1 MEILKSS
8 VWQTKCGYYTC
19 KMLVHVKSIT
29 IIIICLIIKKL
40 LIANSFVSIQYRS
53 TYQNIKGT
61 VNNVNSKPYM
71 YIIKND
77 MFTRQLDSLDILD
90 RINDM
95 FLIPWL
101 LNWQHICGQRCIFW
115 CFRQLELEI
124 HRNLCHQHTNTGSHS
139 E

>member
-1 MEILKSS
+1 
-8 VWQTKCGYYTC
+8 
-19 KMLVHVKSIT
+19 MLVHVKSIT

-101 LNWQHICGQRCIFW
+101 LN
-115 CFRQLELEI
+115 
-124 HRNLCHQHTNTGSHS
+124 
-139 E
+139 